1 MLKVNQKNV
10 SLTMTS
16 VIDEKEVVTF
26 VASFKSDGTML
37 PMSQHIDD
45 NELYLANLTEVNK
58 DLAKMQTKCFEEQA
72 KIMQEIVD
80 GKEE

>member
-1 MLKVNQKNV
+1 MLKVNQKSI

-16 VIDEKEVVTF
+16 VIDGKEAVTF
-26 VASFKSDGTML
+26 VASVKSDGTMM

-45 NELYLANLTEVNK
+45 NTLYLANLTEINK
-58 DLAKMQTKCFEEQA
+58 DLAKMQAKCFEEQA

-80 GKEE
+80 GKGE